1 MRTLSPSIDRI
12 GAALKALRQTYGH
25 DAGNSESELALGAK
39 CLHAVMAQLTEEGLP
54 KEDLQPLVNLE
65 ASLRRIIAQ
74 MRGEASANRRK
85 RLPPSDVLLARA
97 CALIDLL
104 IKAGSNEAEAARR
117 VMRKLMAAGIPP
129 PRQGGDARGW
139 KRLLEWRT
147 YLVNGLV
154 SDAARREYR
163 ELTREIEAIP
173 PGERV
178 QRVLDTRLWDR
189 RRRAR

>member
-1 MRTLSPSIDRI
+1 
-12 GAALKALRQTYGH
+12 
-25 DAGNSESELALGAK
+25 
-39 CLHAVMAQLTEEGLP
+39 
-54 KEDLQPLVNLE
+54 
-65 ASLRRIIAQ
+65 
-74 MRGEASANRRK
+74 
-85 RLPPSDVLLARA
+85 
-97 CALIDLL
+97 
-104 IKAGSNEAEAARR
+104 
-117 VMRKLMAAGIPP
+117 MRKLMAAGIPP

-154 SDAARREYR
+154 SDAARREYQ